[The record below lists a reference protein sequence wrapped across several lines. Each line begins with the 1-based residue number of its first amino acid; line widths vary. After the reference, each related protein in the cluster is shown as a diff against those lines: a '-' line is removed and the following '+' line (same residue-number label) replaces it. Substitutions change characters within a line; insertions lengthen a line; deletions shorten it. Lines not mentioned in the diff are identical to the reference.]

1 VEGPIPESRECTVLH
16 PREVIPDGGTVMDRI
31 KVVAGSALV
40 LVLLGPFRVALAD
53 DPCPVT
59 DPNCIV
65 GTADQAVNGT
75 EGTTDDTTQAVIHEV
90 QTTVDDVQS
99 TVRDLLGSGDQPGG
113 GDGDGGNGKGGR
125 DSGGLRHDGSGKGG
139 LRHPTRG
146 SVTSSAGTGVPS
158 PATAPTLVATTSDR
172 LADDASAGTGISGV
186 LREAAIGIA
195 LPLVVVLLLLLVFT
209 AIQDRLDRRD
219 PKLALAPLATD
230 VLRFE

>member
-1 VEGPIPESRECTVLH
+1 
-16 PREVIPDGGTVMDRI
+16 MDRI
-31 KVVAGSALV
+31 KLVAGSALV

-53 DPCPVT
+53 GPCPMT

-65 GTADQAVNGT
+65 GAADQTVNASGGT
-75 EGTTDDTTQAVIHEV
+75 ADDTTQAAIHEV

-113 GDGDGGNGKGGR
+113 GDGGGNGQGGR
-125 DSGGLRHDGSGKGG
+125 DSGGLRHDGSGNGG

-146 SVTSSAGTGVPS
+146 SVTSSPGTGASTPV
-158 PATAPTLVATTSDR
+158 TAPTLVTTTSDR
-172 LADDASAGTGISGV
+172 FADGASAGAGIPGV